1 MRTILVNLELSPV
14 LDSVLDC
21 ALRVGRTFG
30 GHIEAL
36 HVRPGQPDIIA
47 AGADGFVA
55 AAPDLVAGFER
66 EARERAERARAAFE
80 EFAARHGLP
89 RGPDAGGAGGAAAA
103 GPTADWRVEAGS
115 ADAVLGS
122 RGRVF
127 DLIVVGR
134 PLPDAVSPSMA
145 ALETA
150 LFEAGRPL
158 LIAPPQPPP
167 GPMGE
172 TVVIAWNGS
181 TESARTVAFAM
192 PLLERA
198 RRVVVLAVQPG
209 GMVPGPSAAEL
220 ARNLRR
226 DGIEVEHREAPAAGR
241 QAGPAILEEARA
253 LGADL
258 LVKGAYTQSRL
269 RQMIFG
275 GATSHILAKAEL
287 PVLMAN

>member
-14 LDSVLDC
+14 LDSVLAC
-21 ALRVGRTFG
+21 ALQVGRMFG

-80 EFAARHGLP
+80 EFAAAHGLA
-89 RGPDAGGAGGAAAA
+89 RGPDAAGGGSSGGS
-103 GPTADWRVEAGS
+103 GPTADWRVESGS

-158 LIAPPQPPP
+158 LIAPPQPP
-167 GPMGE
+167 GRIGE

-241 QAGPAILEEARA
+241 QAGPAILEEAKA